1 MENITDKVKWDA
13 HGLVPAVV
21 QDERTRDVVMLAYM
35 NAEALD
41 LTIKTRRAHYWSRSR
56 RKLWLK
62 GETSGHFQEVKS
74 VSLDCDGDAVLLV
87 IEQKT
92 AACHTGYWSCFYR
105 QWQDAGWM
113 EVGDKV
119 FDEETVYGDPSP
131 HPLPE
136 RERENG
142 E

>member
-1 MENITDKVKWDA
+1 VENIADTVKWDA

-21 QDERTRDVVMLAYM
+21 QDERTGDVVMLAYM

-74 VSLDCDGDAVLLV
+74 VNLDCDGDAVLLV

-105 QWQDAGWM
+105 TWKEDGWT
-113 EVGDKV
+113 EVGEKV
-119 FDEETVYGDPSP
+119 FDEETVYGDK
-131 HPLPE
+131 
-136 RERENG
+136 G
-142 E
+142 

>member
-1 MENITDKVKWDA
+1 VENIVDKVKWDA

-21 QDERTRDVVMLAYM
+21 QDQRTRDVVMLAYM

-41 LTIKTRRAHYWSRSR
+41 LTVKTRRAHYWSRSR
-56 RKLWLK
+56 KKLWLK

-74 VSLDCDGDAVLLV
+74 VHLDCDGDAILLV

-105 QWQDAGWM
+105 QWKEEGWV
-113 EVGDKV
+113 EIGEKV
-119 FDEETVYGDPSP
+119 FDEETVYGDKK
-131 HPLPE
+131 
-136 RERENG
+136 
-142 E
+142 